1 MADQSTTATIK
12 DSSATFSSIV
22 FLLLAIALA
31 GAIHVVMN
39 ARFEADLERQRAKK
53 AALEQE
59 IEAERVDGKR
69 LEVLKDAVEHDPQ
82 TVERILRAGEFG
94 REGDVRVDVTE
105 VAPEVKK

>member
-12 DSSATFSSIV
+12 DSSATFSSIL

-53 AALEQE
+53 AALEEE
-59 IEAERVDGKR
+59 IADERTEGKR

-82 TVERILRAGEFG
+82 TVERIMRANEYG

-105 VAPEVKK
+105 VSPEAKK